1 MNCPNKD
8 IISPCAICASL
19 SHEWMACT
27 ISQCFLC
34 GSTNHSFT
42 ACTEREDLLV
52 TISKT
57 GRVGGYGRVWVMDKG
72 PRRATPSL
80 MPQSWHSRGHV
91 KSKAFYDSRDVLP
104 TAEVFDECCCSVC
117 GLELISR
124 ENENVKEENRI
135 VPLMPCLCSEK
146 EGSIVKDLATVQC
159 AACGEKGHAFCA
171 RPVIRG
177 TERRKRAIE
186 AKERDAKR
194 LKEEAE
200 ADADEDVESGGT
212 TRRCPVLVP
221 LRHVY
226 NGGCIEDPSILK
238 EVAAVIGKNED
249 ENGSQEEEDDEEEEW
264 GSCFNCGGSGHS
276 GSHCKSS
283 KLEAFGAVGP
293 HMDMEL
299 RGNEYYSSVAS
310 GYSGGGLVRREMSY
324 GGSSGGGTIGY
335 DETRERDRAREKGR
349 SSEWVNFGD
358 DVEGGS
364 RNSSHSSS
372 RFSRHESSSSGQSI
386 TSVPLPPGMPV
397 AQRQQQIQSLVNDF
411 ERQWK
416 DKSVLKYPSAS
427 TQPPQQ
433 YPHQIVQQHYQQ
445 NYQQNYQQQQQQ
457 QPPQQRIVIQRSWE
471 QQPQIL
477 QQQHQQ
483 HQQQQQNNYQRFAN
497 PFLQQT
503 TTTPFLEYQNEEGS
517 SSGPAAK
524 KGRKNRWKDV

>member
-1 MNCPNKD
+1 
-8 IISPCAICASL
+8 
-19 SHEWMACT
+19 MACT

-91 KSKAFYDSRDVLP
+91 KSKAFYDARDVLP

-117 GLELISR
+117 GLERIGL

-135 VPLMPCLCSEK
+135 VQLMPCLCSEK
-146 EGSIVKDLATVQC
+146 EGSSVKDLATVQC
-159 AACGEKGHAFCA
+159 AACGEIGHAFCA
-171 RPVIRG
+171 RPVISG

-200 ADADEDVESGGT
+200 AEADEDVETGGT
-212 TRRCPVLVP
+212 TRRGPVLVP

-249 ENGSQEEEDDEEEEW
+249 ENLSQEEEEEEEDDDEEEW

-276 GSHCKSS
+276 GSHCGSS

-299 RGNEYYSSVAS
+299 RGNEYYSSAAS
-310 GYSGGGLVRREMSY
+310 GYSGGFRREVSY
-324 GGSSGGGTIGY
+324 GGGGGGGSSLGY

-372 RFSRHESSSSGQSI
+372 HSSSRFSRNESSSSGQST

-416 DKSVLKYPSAS
+416 DKSVLKY
-427 TQPPQQ
+427 QPPQQ

-445 NYQQNYQQQQQQ
+445 QYQQNYQQQQQ
-457 QPPQQRIVIQRSWE
+457 PQQRIVIQRSWE
-471 QQPQIL
+471 RQPQIL
-477 QQQHQQ
+477 QQQ
-483 HQQQQQNNYQRFAN
+483 QQQQQQQQHQNNYQQLAN

-503 TTTPFLEYQNEEGS
+503 TMTPFLEYQNEGVS

-524 KGRKNRWKDV
+524 KGRKNRWKDA